1 MTRAEERLRD
11 YFGAVADSV
20 RPDNTAPLEPPRPP
34 RRQRR
39 AYGHRDWSGQRG
51 WKAWGVPLVAGAS
64 VLAVVSLSVTV
75 AGLTAGH
82 RSAASSA
89 SPATTGRPQYY
100 AELDGS
106 ATGGSVVILSS
117 SSGAVIA
124 SVQKSA
130 FPRNAA
136 LPAQPLG
143 ILDAV
148 AAAPDDRT
156 FYAEMLVADN
166 KAWIFRFRVSGL
178 GSVTGI
184 TRIPGGIVQSAY
196 NGGIPRLVVSPDG
209 GRLALTTTTSS
220 TALSGHGHV
229 IAVQDEIVVIN
240 LRAGTQRVWQ
250 GGLYRTGTSFAIQG
264 LSWDDSDR
272 SLLFVPAWCSPHV
285 YVLSCPYFVG
295 SNGDSQVRLLTV
307 SGSGASLAGSQV
319 LLGARAGVQQVV
331 SDHDGHLD
339 VLNLSGPQSKQ
350 GLPMTV
356 TVEQFSA
363 ASGALRRVLYRHA
376 YHGAPYRDLI
386 GVYLS
391 ADPSGSYLLLGL
403 EFAAAVTNQAGWID
417 QGSLRPLKAGKENA
431 ELLPDAW

>member
-1 MTRAEERLRD
+1 
-11 YFGAVADSV
+11 
-20 RPDNTAPLEPPRPP
+20 
-34 RRQRR
+34 
-39 AYGHRDWSGQRG
+39 
-51 WKAWGVPLVAGAS
+51 VPLAAGAS
-64 VLAVVSLSVTV
+64 VLAVVSLAVTLG
-75 AGLTAGH
+75 GLTAGH
-82 RSAASSA
+82 RSAASPA
-89 SPATTGRPQYY
+89 SRTTTGRPQYY

-124 SVQKSA
+124 NVQKSA
-130 FPRNAA
+130 FLQNAA

-143 ILDAV
+143 ILNAV

-156 FYAEMLVADN
+156 FYAEMLVAHN
-166 KAWIFRFRVSGL
+166 QSWIFRFSVSGL

-184 TRIPGGIVQSAY
+184 TRIPGGIVHGGY
-196 NGGIPRLVVSPDG
+196 NAGIPRLVVSPDG
-209 GRLALTTTTSS
+209 GRLALTTTSS
-220 TALSGHGHV
+220 TALKALSGHGHV
-229 IAVQDEIVVIN
+229 NAVQDEIVVIN
-240 LRAGTQRVWQ
+240 LRAGTQRSWQ
-250 GGLYRTGTSFAIQG
+250 DGLYRTGRSFDIQG
-264 LSWDDSDR
+264 LSWDDSGR
-272 SLLFVPAWCSPHV
+272 SLLFVPAWCTPTA

-295 SNGDSQVRLLTV
+295 NNGYSQVRLLHV
-307 SGSGASLAGSQV
+307 SGSGANLAGSQV
-319 LLGARAGVQQVV
+319 LLDARAGVQQVV
-331 SDHDGHLD
+331 SDRDGHLD

-350 GLPMTV
+350 GRPMTV

-376 YHGAPYRDLI
+376 YRGVPYRDYLI

-403 EFAAAVTNQAGWID
+403 EFASSTVTNQVGWID

>member
-20 RPDNTAPLEPPRPP
+20 RPDSTAPLAPPRPP
-34 RRQRR
+34 VRQRR
-39 AYGHRDWSGQRG
+39 AFGHRDWSEQRG

-64 VLAVVSLSVTV
+64 VLAVVSLSVTL

-82 RSAASSA
+82 RSAASPA
-89 SPATTGRPQYY
+89 SRATGRPQYY

-106 ATGGSVVILSS
+106 ATGGSVVIFSS
-117 SSGAVIA
+117 FSGAVIA

-130 FPRNAA
+130 FLQKAA

-156 FYAEMLVADN
+156 FYAEMLLADN
-166 KAWIFRFRVSGL
+166 QAWIFRFRVSGL

-184 TRIPGGIVQSAY
+184 TRIPGGIVHAYSA
-196 NGGIPRLVVSPDG
+196 GIPRLVVSPDG
-209 GRLALTTTTSS
+209 RSLALTATSS
-220 TALSGHGHV
+220 TALRGHGHV
-229 IAVQDEIVVIN
+229 TAVQDEIVVID
-240 LRAGTQRVWQ
+240 LRAGTARTWQ
-250 GGLYRTGTSFAIQG
+250 GGLYRPGRSFDIQG
-264 LSWDDSDR
+264 LSWVDSGR
-272 SLLFVPAWCSPHV
+272 SLLFVPAWCTPTNH
-285 YVLSCPYFVG
+285 VLSCPYFVG
-295 SNGDSQVRLLTV
+295 SNGYSQVRLLNV
-307 SGSGASLAGSQV
+307 SGSGASLAGSRL
-319 LLGARAGVQQVV
+319 LLGARARVQQVV

-350 GLPMTV
+350 GRPMTV

-363 ASGALRRVLYRHA
+363 ASGALQRVLYRHA
-376 YHGAPYRDLI
+376 YHGAPYRDHLI

-391 ADPSGSYLLLGL
+391 ADPSGRYLLLGL
-403 EFAAAVTNQAGWID
+403 EFASTDTNQAGWID
-417 QGSLRPLKAGKENA
+417 QRSLRPLKAGKDDA